1 MGMPITGGVKKSQKE
16 IALTVALYLIAICL
30 VAACAASSFFS
41 FAAYAVSRK
50 KTLAYLGAF
59 FIAYAVEQSFI
70 LYNEYITQNLPF
82 DEKWGAMEDPL
93 SHIVLGVALCQP
105 LWLAILDFTD
115 ENQNLWKLGP
125 VAGFV
130 VASIFFFTLPGI
142 DEALRKWILYSLR
155 QFFLLGASMY
165 FWLRYRGVDSP
176 VEKMRYRRKVLVM
189 AVFTTL
195 VILIFLEDTAV
206 MLFVPE
212 PVQYGAFLT
221 EFLYR
226 RNVLE
231 IILCLC
237 IIGYAVRASAHA
249 LELKRDRFPDSSEP
263 HQRQMREA
271 LPYFSQ
277 HYGLSSREDEILG
290 YMLDGM
296 NNQQIAQLL
305 QVSIGTVKTHTHH
318 IFKKVGV
325 PNRSDLTQK
334 FWSES

>member
-1 MGMPITGGVKKSQKE
+1 M
-16 IALTVALYLIAICL
+16 AVALYLIAICL
-30 VAACAASSFFS
+30 VAACAASSLFS
-41 FAAYAVSRK
+41 FAAYSVSRK
-50 KTLAYLGAF
+50 KTLAYLGTF
-59 FIAYAVEQSFI
+59 SIAYAVEQSFI
-70 LYNEYITQNLPF
+70 LYNEYISQNLPF
-82 DEKWGAMEDPL
+82 NAKWGAMEDPL

-115 ENQNLWKLGP
+115 ENQRRWKFGP

-130 VASIFFFTLPGI
+130 VVSIFFFSLPGI
-142 DEALRKWILYSLR
+142 DDATRKWILYSLR

-165 FWLRYRGVDSP
+165 FWLRYRRGDSA
-176 VEKMRYRRKVLVM
+176 VEKTRFRRKALVM

-195 VILIFLEDTAV
+195 VILVFLEDTAV
-206 MLFVPE
+206 MLFVPQ
-212 PVQYGAFLT
+212 PTQYGVFLT

-231 IILCLC
+231 IVLCLC
-237 IIGYAVRASAHA
+237 IIVYAVRGSAHA
-249 LELKRDRFPDSSEP
+249 LELKRDRSPETSEP

-271 LPYFSQ
+271 LPYFSR
-277 HYGLSSREDEILG
+277 HYGLSSREEEILG
-290 YMLDGM
+290 HMLDGM

-318 IFKKVGV
+318 IFKKVDV
-325 PNRSDLTQK
+325 PNRTDLTQK